1 MQRNKAYFFF
11 LTLLLDVEEERDD
24 DELREEAEEDLDLEL
39 DIFEV
44 VPREDPEEEPFL
56 VETRLFPVMD

>member
-11 LTLLLDVEEERDD
+11 LTLLLDVEDERDD

-39 DIFEV
+39 DTLEV
-44 VPREDPEEEPFL
+44 VPREDPEEELFL

>member
-1 MQRNKAYFFF
+1 M
-11 LTLLLDVEEERDD
+11 TLLLDVEDEREERDD

-39 DIFEV
+39 DTLEV
-44 VPREDPEEEPFL
+44 VPREDLEEELFL

>member
-1 MQRNKAYFFF
+1 
-11 LTLLLDVEEERDD
+11 LTLLLDVEDEREERDD

-39 DIFEV
+39 DTLEV
-44 VPREDPEEEPFL
+44 VPREDLEEELFL